1 MLCDC
6 VTVGEV
12 VRKVKHSSMRI
23 ANPLLALYRGTG
35 YFSLAMT
42 FRTVWGGGRCVEILA
57 FVFFGAKW
65 LDVLGLLFRTDKT
78 I

>member
-6 VTVGEV
+6 VT
-12 VRKVKHSSMRI
+12 
-23 ANPLLALYRGTG
+23 
-35 YFSLAMT
+35 
-42 FRTVWGGGRCVEILA
+42 GGIILT
-57 FVFFGAKW
+57 FVFFGAMW